1 MNERLELFGLVIR
14 GFENSLGPVGREAQA
29 RTDGTSIPLARYFRS
44 ALRGL
49 GLTHFLAARRDTG
62 MPSRVIR
69 FSTEQPIRASVF

>member
-1 MNERLELFGLVIR
+1 MNEGLELFGLVIR

-49 GLTHFLAARRDTG
+49 GLTHFLAARRG
-62 MPSRVIR
+62 
-69 FSTEQPIRASVF
+69 